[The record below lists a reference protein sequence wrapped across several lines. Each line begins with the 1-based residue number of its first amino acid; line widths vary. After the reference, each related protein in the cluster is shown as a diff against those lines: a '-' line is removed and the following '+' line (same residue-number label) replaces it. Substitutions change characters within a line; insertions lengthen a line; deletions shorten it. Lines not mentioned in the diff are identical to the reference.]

1 MLDGSASLDQATM
14 ATGVTAFS
22 AALNR
27 SIIEHYQNI
36 VAGKRK
42 EVAESGQESRAEL
55 RALKRGHLGACSVRR
70 NWYRPLPIP
79 NDP

>member
-42 EVAESGQESRAEL
+42 EVAESG
-55 RALKRGHLGACSVRR
+55 
-70 NWYRPLPIP
+70 
-79 NDP
+79 